1 MNLQEISRK
10 THYHIRWAG
19 KANLDWQAFS
29 TRAEAGDSAK
39 ELALPGE
46 GYTIEEHD
54 EECSQC
60 REMMKSAGA

>member
-29 TRAEAGDSAK
+29 TRAEADESAK

-46 GYTIEEHD
+46 GYTIEEHG
-54 EECSQC
+54 EACSQC
-60 REMMKSAGA
+60 KRLFCSRN